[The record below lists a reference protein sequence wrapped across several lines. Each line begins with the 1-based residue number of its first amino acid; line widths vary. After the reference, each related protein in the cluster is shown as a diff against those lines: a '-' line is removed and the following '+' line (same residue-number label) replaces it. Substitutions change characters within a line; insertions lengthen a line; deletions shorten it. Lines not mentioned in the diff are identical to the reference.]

1 MKFGDID
8 INTLSR
14 GFSKDYQSNFDS
26 RLMNEFATAAY
37 RVGHT
42 LIPGLINM
50 YSTVKNKLQVSL
62 ECVKDF
68 LETFN
73 WTLDSDNHEP
83 PPFSGKTQSERICA
97 AEKFLLQSFSTNWR

>member
-62 ECVKDF
+62 QFAMVKIF
-68 LETFN
+68 LR
-73 WTLDSDNHEP
+73 L
-83 PPFSGKTQSERICA
+83 
-97 AEKFLLQSFSTNWR
+97 

>member
-1 MKFGDID
+1 MKFGGID
-8 INTLSR
+8 INTLSK

-50 YSTVKNKLQVSL
+50 YSTVKNRLQVSL
-62 ECVKDF
+62 EYQVYRGRQRN
-68 LETFN
+68 T
-73 WTLDSDNHEP
+73 
-83 PPFSGKTQSERICA
+83 SEER
-97 AEKFLLQSFSTNWR
+97 EGN